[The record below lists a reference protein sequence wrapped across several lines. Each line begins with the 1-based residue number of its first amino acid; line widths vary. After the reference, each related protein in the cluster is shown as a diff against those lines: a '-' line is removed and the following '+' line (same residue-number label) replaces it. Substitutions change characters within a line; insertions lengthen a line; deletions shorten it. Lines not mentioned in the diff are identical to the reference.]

1 MVIKSIP
8 VILNSLFSKREK
20 KKKFTFHIKLNEN
33 SKEFFSQLKKKSKS
47 KSNQNLWRYVNVGS
61 LIFKAILAQAYFS

>member
-47 KSNQNLWRYVNVGS
+47 KSNQNL
-61 LIFKAILAQAYFS
+61 